1 MTINKKEFVN
11 RMAEIGGMTKKEA
24 NRGVDA
30 FIETLLDCLNAECV
44 VKFVGFGRFEM
55 KTMKEKPARNPRTGE
70 SCIVPE
76 HRKVKFYAGETLT
89 ERMKG
94 LEDQN

>member
-11 RMAEIGGMTKKEA
+11 RMAEIGGMTKKQA
-24 NRGVDA
+24 NKGADA
-30 FIETLLDCLNAECV
+30 FIETLIDCLNAECV

-70 SCIVPE
+70 TCIV
-76 HRKVKFYAGETLT
+76 
-89 ERMKG
+89 
-94 LEDQN
+94 